1 MPAIVQAQDAP
12 GSIARG
18 GVRGRCWVMPL
29 DSVDLETAK
38 SARGTRLV
46 VNAMVPSPWSEA
58 AKGCF
63 RVAGVSAF
71 VVHRGFDSAAIDAWT
86 GVDNVPVLL
95 HEREPAR
102 THWAAIVSAI
112 DRMARGAGGSRLLPD
127 AVSER
132 ARVMGLLHEIAG
144 EEGIG
149 WNARLTMIDAGLTG
163 DGTQGFPPQVAKFL
177 ARRYGHASSD
187 LSQVLERVAAQL
199 AMIAEELVAR
209 GGQYFGGAHPNA
221 IDVYSATF
229 LTPVAEP
236 LDDSNCPGVALP
248 FRAAF
253 AAAHGALA
261 SLVPA
266 TLLEHRTRMFAA
278 HLQWPIA
285 L

>member
-1 MPAIVQAQDAP
+1 
-12 GSIARG
+12 
-18 GVRGRCWVMPL
+18 MPL

-38 SARGTRLV
+38 AARGARLV

-63 RVAGVSAF
+63 RVAGVSAL

-95 HEREPAR
+95 HEREPTR
-102 THWAAIVSAI
+102 THWAAIVTAI
-112 DRMARGAGGSRLLPD
+112 DRMARGAGGPRLLPD
-127 AVSER
+127 AVPER

-149 WNARLTMIDAGLTG
+149 WNARLAMIDAGLTG
-163 DGTQGFPPQVAKFL
+163 DGTQGFPPPVAKFL

-187 LSQVLERVAAQL
+187 LSQVRERVAAQL
-199 AMIAEELVAR
+199 TVIAEELVAR
-209 GGQYFGGAHPNA
+209 GGRYFGGAHPHA
-221 IDVYSATF
+221 LDVYSATF
-229 LTPVAEP
+229 LTPVAAL
-236 LDDSNCPGVALP
+236 LDDTNCPGVAPP

-253 AAAHGALA
+253 AAAHEAFV

-266 TLLEHRTRMFAA
+266 ALLEHRTRMFAE
-278 HLQWPIA
+278 HLAWPIA

>member
-1 MPAIVQAQDAP
+1 MHAGPLRPAPPRADA
-12 GSIARG
+12 
-18 GVRGRCWVMPL
+18 RCMPL

-38 SARGTRLV
+38 AARGTRLV

-63 RVAGVSAF
+63 RVAGVSALM
-71 VVHRGFDSAAIDAWT
+71 VHRGFDSAAIDAWT

-102 THWAAIVSAI
+102 THWAAIVTAI
-112 DRMARGAGGSRLLPD
+112 DRLARAGGGARLLPD
-127 AVSER
+127 AVPER

-149 WNARLTMIDAGLTG
+149 WNARLAMIDAGLTG
-163 DGTQGFPPQVAKFL
+163 DGTQGFPPPVAKFL

-187 LSQVLERVAAQL
+187 LRQVRERVAAQL
-199 AMIAEELVAR
+199 TMIADELVAR
-209 GGQYFGGAHPNA
+209 GGRYFGGGHPNA
-221 IDVYSATF
+221 LDVYSATF
-229 LTPVAEP
+229 LTPVAAL
-236 LDDSNCPGVALP
+236 LDDTNCPGVAAP

-253 AAAHGALA
+253 AAAHEAFV
-261 SLVPA
+261 SLVPPA
-266 TLLEHRTRMFAA
+266 LLEHRTRMFAE
-278 HLQWPIA
+278 HLAWPIA